1 MTAEF
6 AYARPLPAREPHPRH
21 VEIVT
26 TRAQR
31 KARPRALYAVITIA
45 SLFAIFAAQLLLSIV
60 VSEGAY
66 EIQGLQGQRKELVRT
81 EQALR
86 EDLAVFSSTQN
97 LATQAAHLGMVPNAT
112 PLALDL
118 TTGGV
123 YGLPGSADPMGCG
136 GGCNLITNSLLA
148 DIPLVDPTAQAS
160 AAQPTTAPPL
170 ATQATT
176 AGTAG
181 APPTI
186 LVTDAIPA
194 PVTH

>member
-1 MTAEF
+1 MTAEL

-31 KARPRALYAVITIA
+31 KARPRALYAVITVA
-45 SLFAIFAAQLLLSIV
+45 SLFTIFAAQLLLSIV

-136 GGCNLITNSLLA
+136 GGCNLIANSLLA
-148 DIPLVDPTAQAS
+148 DIPLVDP
-160 AAQPTTAPPL
+160 AAQPAQA
-170 ATQATT
+170 ATVQAAA
-176 AGTAG
+176 AGTAAA
-181 APPTI
+181 APSTAA
-186 LVTDAIPA
+186 VTDAIPA